1 MLLEVVGRIEAVVEV
16 LIGTYVVAATYCV
29 CASVVGVHLSMGGA
43 EEWYIAIA
51 KVRRRDCFGDHT
63 VDF

>member
-1 MLLEVVGRIEAVVEV
+1 MLEVVGRIEAAMEV
-16 LIGTYVVAATYCV
+16 LIGTYVVAATYCL

-43 EEWYIAIA
+43 EEWDIAIA
-51 KVRRRDCFGDHT
+51 KERRRDCFGDHT